1 MAHLLFACPEF
12 YQQFLKKPQYLKQ
25 RPMVLL
31 LSAASEMQSV
41 QGQTFTTPT
50 EFTAKYMWMPPM
62 PDAKV
67 LVDQLADA
75 NVYLSEE
82 AIEFFMTFCSGHR
95 GIFIRSMEWVREKQS
110 RNSTPW
116 DLTRALGEASQ
127 AWDTENWIY
136 APDDSLMGKLQT
148 IRAIRVNGDFA
159 RLENIPEQFCKIL
172 CEGPTD
178 DIDISVRR
186 KLTIHGFVLPAPQDK
201 MVAEQNEFQPLDWAK
216 VGAKYGVANYLMA
229 SYYRQ
234 ALSNKR
240 QLTVE
245 IDTNPASCTDFL
257 LRALPYLLLAE
268 VVAISTED
276 HGQAIVHS
284 DFSREE
290 LPFEVHYTF
299 ALIRM
304 LKRLGFRTISSLESP
319 TRGKVDIYCTMQD
332 RSAFAIEAVM
342 AARGRTAIEE
352 HRSRFDTLPNY
363 AKANHKCLLI
373 IGRQNS
379 NLRELVGDT
388 QGGIEIVGLAANAA
402 HTGYCVYIKRQG
414 QEVLDFYIPCDGVAR
429 SFSWKDEEP
438 FFEISSAQKFKSI
451 QPGRILFKPILVC
464 ALEDVGT
471 CRE

>member
-1 MAHLLFACPEF
+1 
-12 YQQFLKKPQYLKQ
+12 
-25 RPMVLL
+25 MVLL

-41 QGQTFTTPT
+41 QRQTFTTPT
-50 EFTAKYMWMPPM
+50 EISAKYIWTPPM
-62 PDAKV
+62 PSANV
-67 LVDQLADA
+67 LVDQLAAA

-159 RLENIPEQFCKIL
+159 RLENIPEQFLKIL

-284 DFSREE
+284 DVSREE

-299 ALIRM
+299 TLIRM

-342 AARGRTAIEE
+342 AARGRAAIEE

-388 QGGIEIVGLAANAA
+388 QGGIEIVGLAPNAA